1 MNIQVSVFART
12 DVGMHRSGNED
23 SFLVADLTAG
33 KIGLGPDV
41 SSHQL
46 GERGSLM
53 IVSDGMGGAA
63 AGEIASEMAVTT
75 LRESL
80 SQMSASTEISEQL
93 KAAAEIANERIWN
106 HSQEN
111 PELSGMGAT
120 LTAVLVQGTTAYIAQ
135 VGDSR
140 AYLIRRAQI
149 KQLTKDQSLAQ
160 MLVDSGAIKPE
171 QMDSV
176 PQNVIMQ
183 AMGTQPAVKVAMG
196 AVQLFRNDC
205 LVICSDGLSN
215 KVPPNELRE
224 MIQGVGDLTDACR
237 LLIDKAN
244 ERGGEDNITV
254 IIARFDGE
262 ALYSASETSSITGS
276 FRALNQGYSSDYFS
290 SGDRAPSGS
299 PAEDEPSEPDTKQ
312 ITKMLNVADLARFG
326 ATGPTAAATDDTG
339 QFEIPT
345 IEPTQVEADDFSTR
359 PTAEKPALY
368 EDDFSTRPTAERPAP
383 ESDMAEPALV
393 ETKPRRRGYVLILI
407 IALVSLLL
415 VGATAYFVYSV
426 YLKSKPPQVEQQ
438 PE

>member
-1 MNIQVSVFART
+1 MSDVQVSVFART

-41 SSHQL
+41 STHKL
-46 GERGSLM
+46 GERGSLL

-63 AGEIASEMAVTT
+63 AGEIASEMAVTSM
-75 LRESL
+75 RDSL
-80 SQMSASTEISEQL
+80 AEVNSSTEISEQL
-93 KAAAEIANERIWN
+93 KSAAEIANERIWN
-106 HSQEN
+106 HSQDN

-140 AYLIRRAQI
+140 AYLMRRDQI

-183 AMGTQPAVKVAMG
+183 AMGTQPAVKVAMT
-196 AVQLFRNDC
+196 AVELFRNDC

-224 MIQGVGDLTDACR
+224 MIQEVEDLTEACR

-262 ALYSASETSSITGS
+262 ALYSASESSSITGS
-276 FRALNQGYSSDYFS
+276 FRALNQGYSSDYFAGN
-290 SGDRAPSGS
+290 SGTPASTPSEDGS
-299 PAEDEPSEPDTKQ
+299 PETEQNQ
-312 ITKMLNVADLARFG
+312 ITTMLNVADLARFG
-326 ATGPTAAATDDTG
+326 SAAPPAAATDDTT
-339 QFEIPT
+339 QFEAP
-345 IEPTQVEADDFSTR
+345 PLPPAAVGDDFS
-359 PTAEKPALY
+359 
-368 EDDFSTRPTAERPAP
+368 SRPTAERPAF
-383 ESDMAEPALV
+383 EDAASEAVSAQPALR
-393 ETKPRRRGYVLILI
+393 KPGYVVILILGLI
-407 IALVSLLL
+407 CLLFL
-415 VGATAYFVYSV
+415 GATVFFVYSI
-426 YLKSKPPQVEQQ
+426 YLKPKPPPPAELQ